1 MNKRFVLAYS
11 LIIMVIFS
19 SCAGIQKS
27 STMGDASI
35 PFDRT
40 MKPPP
45 GASTDLA
52 LPEIQNFKLSNGMT
66 VKLVEHHELPIVD
79 VRLVLKSGSYV
90 DPEGK
95 AGTADFTADMLDEGT
110 TTRDAFEIAD
120 AKDFIGA
127 RLGTGSSW
135 DGSFVTLSTVKKH
148 LDAALEIFADVALN
162 PTFPEED
169 MDKIRDRRLA
179 SILQRK
185 DQPLTLAAL
194 AFGDIVYGKSHPYGL
209 PSSGTEESIKSLS
222 RKDLQSFYSTYYR
235 SNNAVL
241 IVVGDVT
248 RAEIEPV
255 LEKYFGSWDSG
266 DIPAPKTFDT
276 PEISETSFYLVDKP
290 DAAQSYL
297 YFGHNSISR
306 NDPDYISSYVMNMI
320 LGGQFT
326 SRINLNLREDKGYT
340 YGARSSFSTRRNGGS
355 FSARSSVKT
364 SVTDSSI
371 IEVLYELRRIRD
383 EHVTM
388 DELELAKRSI
398 IQKLPAG
405 FETPSQIA
413 SGLGSLVLNDLPD
426 DYYDSYS
433 EKIEAVTV
441 HDVRMTA
448 QKLIDPEHMTLVIS
462 GDISKIKESIEL
474 LNEGKVNVVS
484 DEMMP

>member
-1 MNKRFVLAYS
+1 MNKRFFLAYS
-11 LIIMVIFS
+11 LIVMIIFS
-19 SCAGIQKS
+19 SCAGTQKS
-27 STMGDASI
+27 SSI
-35 PFDRT
+35 PFDRA
-40 MKPPP
+40 MKPPS
-45 GASTDLA
+45 GASSSLA
-52 LPEIQNFKLSNGMT
+52 LPELQNFNLTNGMT

-79 VRLVLKSGSYV
+79 VRLVVKSGSYV

-95 AGTADFTADMLDEGT
+95 AGTANFTADMLDEGT

-127 RLGTGSSW
+127 RLSTGSSW
-135 DGSFVTLSTVKKH
+135 DGSFVTVSTIKKH
-148 LDAALEIFADVALN
+148 LDSALEIFADVALN

-169 MDKIRDRRLA
+169 MEKIRERRLT

-426 DYYDSYS
+426 DYYETYS
-433 EKIEAVTV
+433 EKIEAVTM
-441 HDVRMTA
+441 HDILMTA
-448 QKLIDPEHMTLVIS
+448 QKLIDPAHMALVIS
-462 GDISKIKESIEL
+462 GDINMIKESIEL